1 MKKKYFYEP
10 PVSEAFTLRLEGVI
24 CASQD
29 ANWGNTRATFGDV
42 VEDDVAFEFTN
53 IL

>member
-1 MKKKYFYEP
+1 MKIKHFYEP

-29 ANWGNTRATFGDV
+29 ANWGATSATFGDV
-42 VEDDVAFEFTN
+42 TESDVDFTFDFEF
-53 IL
+53 

>member
-24 CASQD
+24 CASLD
-29 ANWGNTRATFGDV
+29 ANWGAISATFGDV
-42 VEDDVAFEFTN
+42 TETDVVFEFEF
-53 IL
+53 

>member
-1 MKKKYFYEP
+1 MKNKYFYEP
-10 PVSEAFTLRLEGVI
+10 PESEAFTLRLEGVI

-29 ANWGNTRATFGDV
+29 ANWGSSSATFGDV
-42 VEDDVAFEFTN
+42 TETDVDFIFN

>member
-24 CASQD
+24 CESQD
-29 ANWGNTRATFGDV
+29 ANWGSSSATFGDV
-42 VEDDVAFEFTN
+42 TETAVDFTF
-53 IL
+53 IF